1 MTLAKLLILPV
12 PGIIFLLK
20 FKLPYLIGL
29 LIFIEL
35 AMPPAAN
42 LSVIIR
48 SYKKDDLLISQGIF
62 FGHILSIVL
71 LPVLLSLYFMFIMLK

>member
-1 MTLAKLLILPV
+1 
-12 PGIIFLLK
+12 
-20 FKLPYLIGL
+20 
-29 LIFIEL
+29 
-35 AMPPAAN
+35 MPPAAN